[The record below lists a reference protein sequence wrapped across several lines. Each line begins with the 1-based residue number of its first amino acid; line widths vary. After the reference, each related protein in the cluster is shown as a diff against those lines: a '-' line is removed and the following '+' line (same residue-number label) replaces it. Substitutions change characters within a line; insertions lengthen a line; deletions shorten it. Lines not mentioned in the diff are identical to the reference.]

1 MTLSQVKYY
10 FIKNKLKTR
19 LKKKPVMMFTVANYL
34 QQLIHV
40 K

>member
-10 FIKNKLKTR
+10 FIKNKLKTD
-19 LKKKPVMMFTVANYL
+19 LKKPVIMFTVANYL